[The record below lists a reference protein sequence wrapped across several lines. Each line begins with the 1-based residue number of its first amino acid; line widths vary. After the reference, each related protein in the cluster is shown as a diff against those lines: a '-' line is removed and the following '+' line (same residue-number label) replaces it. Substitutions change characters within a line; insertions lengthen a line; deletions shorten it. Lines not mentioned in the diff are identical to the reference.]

1 MSIFDYNYEKF
12 LEEGAKENVGLATLN
27 QLNKFQKEYFK
38 PRFGPFN
45 LGDAIGILKNNP
57 YSMSLTGI
65 TAALNP
71 KIFGAK
77 GNLSTRGIGGLN
89 SEDVFNIETAERIAK
104 ELGLDSGEDPAKD
117 PYGINIVSARGNYK
131 DYVTQKA
138 RELAKMKFKTD
149 SANQRKDFYEEA
161 FKKIQEQQRA
171 RQKNQAA
178 RDAARVSI
186 AYQDETGG
194 QGGSYATGESGVQA
208 DGSYNDPFDPGG
220 GE

>member
-45 LGDAIGILKNNP
+45 LGDAVGILKNNP
-57 YSMSLTGI
+57 YSMALTGI

-89 SEDVFNIETAERIAK
+89 SEDVFNIN
-104 ELGLDSGEDPAKD
+104 LFGSDEDPTED

-138 RELAKMKFKTD
+138 RELAQMKFKTD

-161 FKKIQEQQRA
+161 FEKIQEQQRA

>member
-1 MSIFDYNYEKF
+1 MSIFDYNYDKF

-89 SEDVFNIETAERIAK
+89 SEDVFNIN
-104 ELGLDSGEDPAKD
+104 LFGSDEDPTED

-138 RELAKMKFKTD
+138 RELAQMKFKTD

-178 RDAARVSI
+178 RDAARISI

>member
-1 MSIFDYNYEKF
+1 MSIFDYNYDKF

-89 SEDVFNIETAERIAK
+89 SEDVFNINSF
-104 ELGLDSGEDPAKD
+104 GSDEDPTED

-138 RELAKMKFKTD
+138 RELAQMKFKTD

>member
-38 PRFGPFN
+38 PSFGPFN
-45 LGDAIGILKNNP
+45 LGDAVGILKNNP
-57 YSMSLTGI
+57 YSMALTGI

-77 GNLSTRGIGGLN
+77 GNLSTRGIWGLN
-89 SEDVFNIETAERIAK
+89 SEDVFNIN
-104 ELGLDSGEDPAKD
+104 LFGSDEDPTED

-138 RELAKMKFKTD
+138 RELAQMKFKTD

-161 FKKIQEQQRA
+161 FEKIQEQQRA

-178 RDAARVSI
+178 RDTARVSI

>member
-45 LGDAIGILKNNP
+45 LGDAVGILKNNP
-57 YSMSLTGI
+57 YSMALTGI

-89 SEDVFNIETAERIAK
+89 SEDVFNIN
-104 ELGLDSGEDPAKD
+104 LFGSDEDPTED

-138 RELAKMKFKTD
+138 RELAQMKFKTD

-161 FKKIQEQQRA
+161 FEKIQEQQRA

-178 RDAARVSI
+178 RDTARVSI

>member
-45 LGDAIGILKNNP
+45 LGDAVGILKNNP
-57 YSMSLTGI
+57 YSMALTGI

-89 SEDVFNIETAERIAK
+89 SEDVFNIN
-104 ELGLDSGEDPAKD
+104 LFGSDEDPTED

-138 RELAKMKFKTD
+138 RELAQMKFKND
-149 SANQRKDFYEEA
+149 YAKQRKYFYEEA
-161 FKKIQEQQRA
+161 FEKIQEQHRA

>member
-45 LGDAIGILKNNP
+45 LGDAVGILKNNP
-57 YSMSLTGI
+57 YSMALTGI

-89 SEDVFNIETAERIAK
+89 SEDVFNIN
-104 ELGLDSGEDPAKD
+104 LFGPDEDPTAA

-138 RELAKMKFKTD
+138 RELAQMKFKTD

-161 FKKIQEQQRA
+161 FEKIQEQQRA

-178 RDAARVSI
+178 RDTARVSI

>member
-27 QLNKFQKEYFK
+27 QLNKFRKEYFK

-45 LGDAIGILKNNP
+45 LGDAVGILKNNP
-57 YSMSLTGI
+57 YSMALTGI

-89 SEDVFNIETAERIAK
+89 SEDVFNIN
-104 ELGLDSGEDPAKD
+104 LFGSDEDPTED

-149 SANQRKDFYEEA
+149 SANQRKDFY
-161 FKKIQEQQRA
+161 
-171 RQKNQAA
+171 
-178 RDAARVSI
+178 
-186 AYQDETGG
+186 
-194 QGGSYATGESGVQA
+194 
-208 DGSYNDPFDPGG
+208 
-220 GE
+220 

>member
-1 MSIFDYNYEKF
+1 MSIFDYNYDKF

-89 SEDVFNIETAERIAK
+89 SEDVFNINSF
-104 ELGLDSGEDPAKD
+104 GSDEDPTED

-149 SANQRKDFYEEA
+149 SANKRKDFYEQA
-161 FKKIQEQQRA
+161 FKQIQEQQRIELA
-171 RQKNQAA
+171 AQRA
-178 RDAARVSI
+178 RDKLRSEAAYATQTGDDSP
-186 AYQDETGG
+186 YTGG
-194 QGGSYATGESGVQA
+194 FDPSTGNY
-208 DGSYNDPFDPGG
+208 DDPFSPGDT
-220 GE
+220 E